1 MLVIRKAQM
10 AVLGDYMR
18 QSFEDLMVRH
28 LAISFAPQFKAMTSA
43 SPDDQPVR
51 ALIKQGIE
59 RAARYQII
67 SRRDVGRFI
76 EVMVAV
82 DPTFDERKDLAWT
95 RQILQHPGFTSQG
108 KMDLIYQRLRDPEN
122 AHLLQNHSQHVP
134 GRQ

>member
-1 MLVIRKAQM
+1 MLSIRREQM
-10 AVLGDYMR
+10 QALSEYMR
-18 QSFEDLMVRH
+18 QSIEDRMVRH
-28 LAISFAPQFKAMTSA
+28 LAISFPPQFKAMTSEG
-43 SPDDQPVR
+43 SGDQPVR
-51 ALIKQGIE
+51 ALIRKGIE
-59 RAARYQII
+59 RAARYQIV

-82 DPTFDERKDLAWT
+82 DPMFDERKDLAWA

-122 AHLLQNHSQHVP
+122 AHLLRNDSHVQ